1 MPIKTTVQRSNLA
14 TAYGAAATEARLY
27 STVPDT
33 AAGTAIVGA
42 TAAISWSAASN
53 GVITA
58 EVVFNVP
65 SGATVAGAGVHN
77 GSGAYLDG
85 GAVPSQNFA
94 SDGTYTLTLT
104 YAQS

>member
-1 MPIKTTVQRSNLA
+1 MPIKTTAQRNTLA
-14 TAYGAAATEARLY
+14 TAYGNAATEARLY

-42 TAAISWSAASN
+42 AAAITWSAPTN

-58 EVVFNVP
+58 EVTFNVP
-65 SGATVAGAGVHN
+65 AGATVAGAGVHSAT
-77 GSGAYLDG
+77 GTYLDG
-85 GAVPSQNFA
+85 GAVPSQPFA

-104 YAQS
+104 YTQS